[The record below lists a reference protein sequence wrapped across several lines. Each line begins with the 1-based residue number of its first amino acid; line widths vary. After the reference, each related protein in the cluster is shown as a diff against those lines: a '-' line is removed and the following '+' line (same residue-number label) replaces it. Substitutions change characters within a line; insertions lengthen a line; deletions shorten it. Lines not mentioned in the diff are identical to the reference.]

1 MAKRVVP
8 TAIQLNDNT
17 TQYKIA
23 GKALSYL
30 IRNSPN
36 SSSDLYVGLNQPA
49 NGGIILAPG
58 ESFGINVPGND
69 RYYHNLNVY
78 FKFQTPA
85 VAPNI
90 NNGFMVVDYETDEEV
105 C

>member
-23 GKALSYL
+23 GKATSYL
-30 IRNSPN
+30 IRNSPD
-36 SSSDLYVGLNQPA
+36 SSSNLYVGLNQPA
-49 NGGIILAPG
+49 NGSIILAPG
-58 ESFGINVPGND
+58 ESFGNNVPGNN
-69 RYYHNLNVY
+69 RYYENLNIY
-78 FKFQTPA
+78 FRFATAA

-90 NNGFMVVDYETDEEV
+90 NNGFMVVDYETDEEI